1 MTALPRGIR
10 LTALALVLGALAGC
24 DTVTGWFDSKEDP
37 PLPGDRVSILALE
50 PQIAPDAEI
59 QDVSIVL
66 PKPYANAD
74 WPKPGGA
81 PDRAMHHLEAGE
93 VLNTAWSTRIGDG
106 SNDDQRIVSSP
117 IVASGLIFAMDAGGV
132 INALDAATGK
142 LVWSLDPRPEEDEGG
157 FGGGLAVSGGRL
169 FAVTGYGDVLGL
181 EPDTGKIV
189 WRQPLAVPMRA
200 APVISAGRLFVVSY
214 DNQTWALDGRDGAI
228 LWTHAGLAESARLL
242 GAASP
247 AVERDVVV
255 VPYSSGE
262 LYALRVENGRVAWSD
277 SLSAAQFGG
286 EGLANLNTINGS
298 PVIDRGVVY
307 AISHG
312 GRMAALDLSTG
323 SRIWDQA
330 LSGTSTPWLAGDFLF
345 VVTTDGEVVCL
356 SRERGRVR
364 WVQPLAGF
372 EDPETRRRPI
382 VWSGPILV
390 SDRLVLVASNGE
402 AVSLSPYDGHLLG
415 QISLP
420 AGVRVPPIAAGG
432 AVYVLTENADLVAL
446 R

>member
-1 MTALPRGIR
+1 MITVPRGLGLIVMG
-10 LTALALVLGALAGC
+10 LAISVLAGC
-24 DTVTGWFDSKEDP
+24 DTVGGWFDSKEDP
-37 PLPGDRVSILALE
+37 PLEGDRVSILALE

-59 QDVSIVL
+59 QDVSVVL
-66 PKPYANAD
+66 PKPYLNAD
-74 WPKPGGA
+74 WPQPGGG
-81 PDRAMHHLEAGE
+81 PDRAMHHLQAGD
-93 VLNTAWSTRIGDG
+93 VLNRAWVVNIGDG
-106 SNDDQRIVSSP
+106 SDDDQRVVSP
-117 IVASGLIFAMDAGGV
+117 PVVAGGLIFAMDAGGV
-132 INALDAATGK
+132 ISALDVDTGR
-142 LVWSLDPRPEEDEGG
+142 LSWRFDTRPEEDDGG

-169 FAVTGYGDVLGL
+169 FAVTGYGDVFGL
-181 EPDTGKIV
+181 EPDTGKVV

-200 APVISAGRLFVVSY
+200 APVVSAGRLFVISY

-262 LYALRVENGRVAWSD
+262 IYALRVENGRVAWSD

-298 PVIDRGVVY
+298 PVIDRGMVF

-312 GRMAALDLSTG
+312 GRMAALDLRTG
-323 SRIWDQA
+323 NRVWDQA
-330 LSGTSTPWLAGDFLF
+330 LSGVNTPWLAGDFLF
-345 VVTTDGEVVCL
+345 VITTDGEVVCL

-372 EDPETRRRPI
+372 EDPDNKKDPI

-390 SDRLVLVASNGE
+390 SDRLVLVASTGE

-432 AVYVLTENADLVAL
+432 TVYVLTENADLVAL